1 MSNIF
6 KLATIRIV
14 TKDFMSSKAFVERLF
29 EMSPIEDQE
38 LFASYML
45 EGIIIDLVQEDDFN
59 LSSSGGAIPYWEV
72 SGLDD
77 VLAKAQ
83 QLGAEIYRGPL
94 LVEETLQKIVQIKS
108 SCGLILGF
116 EQRIQ

>member
-14 TKDFMSSKAFVERLF
+14 TKDFGSSKAFVEGLF
-29 EMSPIEDQE
+29 QMNPVEDQE

-45 EGIIIDLVQEDDFN
+45 EGTIIDLVQEDDFN
-59 LSSSGGAIPYWEV
+59 SSSSGGAIPYWEV
-72 SGLDD
+72 NALDE
-77 VLAKAQ
+77 VLDKAQ
-83 QLGAEIYRGPL
+83 ELGAEIYRGPL

-108 SCGLILGF
+108 SCGLVLGF